1 MNIIFLDRREY
12 MFKNTDYIDVTN
24 TISSAV
30 VSIIV
35 FNAFAYLHPILRIV
49 ATLAASLLT
58 LIVVDGTLETLRRR
72 KEQKMPV
79 K

>member
-35 FNAFAYLHPILRIV
+35 FNAFANLHPILRIV

-72 KEQKMPV
+72 KERKMPV

>member
-1 MNIIFLDRREY
+1 

-35 FNAFAYLHPILRIV
+35 FNVFATLHPILRIV
-49 ATLAASLLT
+49 ATFAASLLT
-58 LIVVDGTLETLRRR
+58 LIVLDGALETLRRR
-72 KEQKMPV
+72 KERKMTI

>member
-1 MNIIFLDRREY
+1 

-35 FNAFAYLHPILRIV
+35 FNVFANLHPILRIV